1 MITQYFFRNICDK
14 PPPFMRKSNWI
25 PPLSDNLTLVKLFT
39 RTEQELTSINN
50 LQQPNIN
57 ENDRIGQPK
66 K

>member
-1 MITQYFFRNICDK
+1 
-14 PPPFMRKSNWI
+14 MRKSNWI
-25 PPLSDNLTLVKLFT
+25 PPPSDNLTLVKLFT

-57 ENDRIGQPK
+57 ENDHIGQPK

>member
-1 MITQYFFRNICDK
+1 
-14 PPPFMRKSNWI
+14 MRKSNWI